1 MDSFRNRNKVLA
13 VNRCRSYGLRRCL
26 YHIRFCAILI
36 FSGFS
41 NVLLAQQP
49 NISGIITDQTTN
61 EPIEGVTVNTN
72 TGIGTITDMEGRYEI
87 SIPPGEYVLQFS
99 SIGYENKIQ
108 NINVLAGRNLV
119 IDQSLQQITNELN
132 LVVVTASKYEKNIT
146 RETVSMEVIKPDFLT
161 NANTVD
167 LDEAIQKVPGMTMI
181 DNQANI
187 RGGSGFSYGAGS
199 RVLVLVDGIPE
210 LTGDAGDVKWEFLP
224 IENLSQV
231 EIIKGAASVLY
242 GSSALNGVIN
252 LRTRYPGAVP
262 ETRITAFQ
270 GIYQNP
276 PDKGK
281 VWWGNQQPYFGG
293 GNFMHSRKFGQ
304 LDFVAGGNINNERSF
319 HQGQYNL
326 RGRINANTRYRFK
339 KVEGLAAGLNVNYMY
354 YQSGTYFLWA
364 DDTTGAYKALGGLDS
379 ASTTV
384 SEGKNT
390 RMTID
395 PFVTYF
401 SKNGSQ
407 HDLKFRYF
415 YTKNN
420 NNTDQGSISNYY
432 YGEYQYRKP
441 FNFGMNL
448 VAGAL
453 ASYTSVNA
461 ELYGDHSGDNWALY
475 AQLDKTFGKL
485 IAVAGVRYE
494 AFHIDTA
501 RGNSD
506 PVFRAG
512 LNYELTKTTF
522 LRGSF
527 GQGYRYP
534 SIAEKFVNTSV
545 GALKVFPNPSVQP
558 EYGWSAEVGVK
569 QAFKISN
576 WLGYIDVAAFMQRY
590 HDMIEFKFGY
600 YNPNPVEGEYDLN
613 YLGFESV
620 NIENARISGME
631 LSVVGQGT
639 TWGINT
645 YLLAGIT
652 YINPINVDQKNFV
665 DSLTN
670 ADNTLTQAET
680 DSLEQTIILNYRFK
694 TTIKFNLEQSYK
706 KFSWGIE
713 ARYNSFMI
721 NIDPFFE
728 GNDPLVIYLFGE
740 PTEFIPG
747 VKSWREAH
755 HHGDFVMD
763 LRLAYNI
770 TDNIRIALITKNSL
784 NHEYSIRP
792 ALLEAPRSYT
802 AQLTIKM

>member
-1 MDSFRNRNKVLA
+1 MNRLSIRLTLMILVLIAKTNSVHAQSSTVAGRVTDATTREPLIGVA
-13 VNRCRSYGLRRCL
+13 VSTGNGNGVLTDEGGKYILQVEPGNYTIQYSY
-26 YHIRFCAILI
+26 
-36 FSGFS
+36 
-41 NVLLAQQP
+41 
-49 NISGIITDQTTN
+49 
-61 EPIEGVTVNTN
+61 
-72 TGIGTITDMEGRYEI
+72 
-87 SIPPGEYVLQFS
+87 
-99 SIGYENKIQ
+99 IGYENQSHAVTLKSGT
-108 NINVLAGRNLV
+108 NPEINVELR
-119 IDQSLQQITNELN
+119 QIANELN

-146 RETVSMEVIKPDFLT
+146 KETVSMEVLKPDFLT
-161 NANTVD
+161 NSNTVD

-181 DNQANI
+181 DNQANV

-231 EIIKGAASVLY
+231 EIIKGASSVLY

-252 LRTRYPGAVP
+252 LRTRYPGATP
-262 ETRITAFQ
+262 ETRITVFQ

-276 PDKGK
+276 ADVRK

-293 GNFMHSRKFGQ
+293 ANFMHSRKFGQ
-304 LDFVAGGNINNERSF
+304 LDFVAGGNINNERNF

-326 RGRINANTRYRFK
+326 RGRFNANTRYRFK
-339 KVEGLAAGLNVNYMY
+339 KVDGLSAGLNMNFMY

-364 DDTTGAYKALGGLDS
+364 DDTSGAYKALGGLDS
-379 ASTTV
+379 ATTTV

-395 PFVTYF
+395 PFLSYY
-401 SKNGSQ
+401 SKHGSQ

-432 YGEYQYRKP
+432 YGEYQFRKA
-441 FNFGMNL
+441 FSFGMNL
-448 VAGAL
+448 VAGA
-453 ASYTSVNA
+453 SVNFTDVNA
-461 ELYGDHSGDNWALY
+461 ELYGNHSGNNWALFT
-475 AQLDKTFGKL
+475 QFDKTFGKL
-485 IAVAGVRYE
+485 IMVAGVRYE
-494 AFHIDTA
+494 AYQLDTA
-501 RGNSD
+501 KGNSN

-512 LNYELTKTTF
+512 LNYELTKSTF

-545 GALKVFPNPSVQP
+545 GALKVFPNPAVQP
-558 EYGWSAEVGVK
+558 EYGWSTELGIK
-569 QAFKISN
+569 QAFKVSN
-576 WLGYIDVAAFMQRY
+576 WSGYVDLAAFMQRY
-590 HDMIEFKFGY
+590 YDMIEFKFGY
-600 YNPNPVEGEYDLN
+600 YHPDPVPGEYDLN

-631 LSVVGQGT
+631 LSIVGQGNLY
-639 TWGINT
+639 GINT
-645 YLLAGIT
+645 YVLGGIT

-665 DSLTN
+665 DSLLESE
-670 ADNTLTQAET
+670 NTFSTAQQ
-680 DSLEQTIILNYRFK
+680 DSLEQTTILNYRFK
-694 TTIKFNLEQSYK
+694 TTIKLNIEQSYR
-706 KFSWGIE
+706 KFGWGIE

-747 VKSWREAH
+747 VKSWRETH
-755 HHGDFVMD
+755 HHGDVVFD
-763 LRLAYNI
+763 FRLSYNI
-770 TDNIRIALITKNSL
+770 TDHIRIAFITKNTF